1 MPVEQLISLT
11 IAEAARA
18 FRARELSPV
27 ELTRACLKRIEAL
40 DGRLNAFVTVLPE
53 RALAEAQQAEAR
65 LAAGRLRGP
74 LDGIPFALKDL
85 YETAGV
91 RTTAGSKILADYIPE
106 RDCTCAR
113 RLNEAGAVLL
123 GKLNMHEWAY
133 GTTTAVSHF
142 GPCHNPWDLGRISGG
157 SSGGSAA
164 ALAASLCLGSLGSDT
179 GGSIR
184 IPAALCGIVGLKP
197 TYGRVS
203 KQGLIPLSE
212 SLDHAGPMAR
222 SVEDAALIL
231 QAIAGP
237 DPDDPTTSDRPVPN
251 YAASLNGGVGG
262 LRIGAPRRDALSGA
276 SEDVLQAIEE
286 ALRTL
291 ASLGAAVVK
300 VAAPWL
306 AQANAIWP
314 NIAGPE
320 AAHYHRRN
328 LEERPQDIAE
338 PVRKRLLTGQN
349 VSAVEYLRGL
359 DEQRRIKAE
368 VARLFADIDLLVTPT
383 TPSTATRIEDELAV
397 SGRESHSH
405 HFTAPFNITGQPAI
419 SLPCGFDAQGLP
431 IGLQIIGRPWEEES
445 VLRLAH
451 AYEQATKWHEA
462 RPNLSTNRKTD

>member
-18 FRARELSPV
+18 FRARQLSPA
-27 ELTRACLKRIEAL
+27 ELTRACLERIEAL

-184 IPAALCGIVGLKP
+184 IPASLCGIVGLKP

-203 KQGLIPLSE
+203 KQGLIPLSA

-231 QAIAGP
+231 QAIAGH
-237 DPDDPTTSDRPVPN
+237 DPDDPTTSDRPVPD
-251 YAASLNGGVGG
+251 YAAALKGDVRG
-262 LRIGAPRRDALSGA
+262 LRVGVPRQDAFPNA
-276 SEDVLQAIEE
+276 TEDVVRGIED

-291 ASLGAAVVK
+291 AGLGAILLD

-306 AQANAIWP
+306 LEAVVIWP
-314 NIAGPE
+314 KIAGPE
-320 AAHYHRRN
+320 AAYYHRQN
-328 LEERPQDIAE
+328 LEQRPQDIAE
-338 PVRKRLLTGQN
+338 PVRNRLLAGRN
-349 VSAVEYLRGL
+349 VLAVDYLRGL
-359 DEQRRIKAE
+359 ETQRRIKDE
-368 VARLFADIDLLVTPT
+368 VARLFEDIDLLVTPA
-383 TPSTATRIEDELAV
+383 TPATATLIADELAAT
-397 SGRESHSH
+397 GRESHIH
-405 HFTAPFNITGQPAI
+405 RFTAPFNITGQPAI
-419 SLPCGFDAQGLP
+419 SLPCGFDPQGLP
-431 IGLQIIGRPWEEES
+431 IGLQIIGRPWEEET
-445 VLRLAH
+445 VLRAAH
-451 AYEQATKWHEA
+451 AYEQATEWH
-462 RPNLSTNRKTD
+462 RRRSPLR